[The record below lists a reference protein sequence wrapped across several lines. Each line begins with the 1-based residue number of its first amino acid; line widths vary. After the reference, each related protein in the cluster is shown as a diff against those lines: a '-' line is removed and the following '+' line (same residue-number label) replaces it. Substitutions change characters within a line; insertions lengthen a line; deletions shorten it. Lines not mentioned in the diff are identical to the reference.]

1 MFHVVNM
8 SCNSV
13 VTVPQENS
21 IVLNGSVMF
30 NTSRIPSSAGDVFF
44 DEGLERYK
52 LCMCADGMLFRVQ
65 VKYSNMGCQTA
76 DNPCGASH

>member
-1 MFHVVNM
+1 MGR
-8 SCNSV
+8 
-13 VTVPQENS
+13 TVE
-21 IVLNGSVMF
+21 F
-30 NTSRIPSSAGDVFF
+30 KAGGNI
-44 DEGLERYK
+44 ELRAGLERYK